1 MISLILSV
9 LIIACSSYIGWGI
22 QSYYKNRIVF
32 YNNVDNFLHYL
43 IGNINFYKDS
53 INKIL
58 SNFLSTTNESKYLK
72 NIIVAFMN
80 DKRDF
85 DSIVVKKEERQLLAN
100 IFNHLGKSDSE
111 NQIDG
116 LKNFSTQV
124 QFLIKKSR
132 EDYEKVGKNA
142 TKLGFLFGLALAI
155 CLL

>member
-9 LIIACSSYIGWGI
+9 LVIACSSYIGWGI
-22 QSYYKNRIVF
+22 QNYYKNRINF
-32 YNNVDNFLHYL
+32 YDNLDNFLHYL
-43 IGNINFYKDS
+43 INNINFYKDS

-58 SNFLSTTNESKYLK
+58 ENYLSTTNDSKYLK
-72 NIIVAFMN
+72 NIITAFMN
-80 DKRDF
+80 GKSEF

-111 NQIDG
+111 NQIAG
-116 LKNFSTQV
+116 LTNFSTQV
-124 QFLIKKSR
+124 QFVLKKCR
-132 EDYEKVGKNA
+132 EDYEKVGKIA

>member
-1 MISLILSV
+1 M
-9 LIIACSSYIGWGI
+9 
-22 QSYYKNRIVF
+22 
-32 YNNVDNFLHYL
+32 
-43 IGNINFYKDS
+43 
-53 INKIL
+53 
-58 SNFLSTTNESKYLK
+58 K

-80 DKRDF
+80 GKRDF
-85 DSIVVKKEERQLLAN
+85 DLIVVKKEERQLLAN

-111 NQIDG
+111 NQING

>member
-32 YNNVDNFLHYL
+32 YDNVDNFLHYL
-43 IGNINFYKDS
+43 ISNINFYKDS

-72 NIIVAFMN
+72 NIIVAFLN
-80 DKRDF
+80 GKRDF

-132 EDYEKVGKNA
+132 EDYEKVGKIA